1 MYRKPKFNKRKGNI
15 SLMSL
20 VIMFIV
26 IDILVFEASL
36 INMTLKQSRLLK
48 YGIIKENSYKKDVV
62 IILTSFY
69 DTLTSMDIEER
80 NHLLQNDKVS
90 MQRDKVTLIY
100 DSSFKYIRVKYPY
113 DRDYVEELYLIKS
126 SDDELRFIK
135 FFIEYS

>member
-1 MYRKPKFNKRKGNI
+1 MYRKLKFNKRKGNI
-15 SLMSL
+15 SLISL
-20 VIMFIV
+20 VIMLIV
-26 IDILVFEASL
+26 IDILVFEVSL

-69 DTLTSMDIEER
+69 DTLTSMDIKER
-80 NHLLQNDKVS
+80 DHLLQNDKVS

-100 DSSFKYIRVKYPY
+100 DSSVKYIRVKYPH

-126 SDDELRFIK
+126 SNDELRFIK